1 MEYGLNMEI
10 LGCNGFVCGRCDII
24 LEQLRLAMECE
35 CGMMVFFAMNFEM
48 FEISGGFIGLRLF

>member
-24 LEQLRLAMECE
+24 LEQM
-35 CGMMVFFAMNFEM
+35 
-48 FEISGGFIGLRLF
+48 GLDMDDGIFCYEF